1 MMEIMSLQKR
11 HLEWMYPCAI
21 ILVRMKTPNH
31 KCKHETRMFLLHAK
45 EQGASFF
52 QNNVNVINDKKNKA
66 LEIFQIKET

>member
-1 MMEIMSLQKR
+1 
-11 HLEWMYPCAI
+11 
-21 ILVRMKTPNH
+21 
-31 KCKHETRMFLLHAK
+31 MFLLHAK